1 MNPLPSF
8 RSRFNRRSL
17 LANLRSSVQ
26 PTPLSTHAG
35 VGTERVKLM
44 LETFKSYLVHRRQ
57 MRYRPLSLRGLLLP
71 VLAGAGLLLASSCT
85 VVRQGEVG
93 VKRKLGRLDQRVV
106 MSGPKGFNPLTT
118 TIIKVPVTTQNL
130 EIRSSLPSKEGLS
143 IASDISIL
151 YRVKA
156 DQVPNILQTTGR
168 EYENVL
174 ILPVFRSAAA
184 DVCARYFAKDMHS
197 AERAVIEKA
206 ILTQMNE
213 VLTQRG
219 FEIENVLMKNIAL
232 PGGLA
237 KAIEDKLEAE
247 QDAQRMEFLKQRETR
262 DAERRVIEAEG
273 QKRIAVVRAQGEQE
287 ANIIQAKGKAEAMRI
302 EAEAVRLTNQLINR
316 DLTPAV
322 LKYKSIEAFR
332 ELSKSQNSKT
342 IITGGGDG
350 LPVLNTLNQ

>member
-1 MNPLPSF
+1 MIHLPVFRPRLRRLRFAPSRPTLPLTT
-8 RSRFNRRSL
+8 
-17 LANLRSSVQ
+17 LAAHKVLGREKV
-26 PTPLSTHAG
+26 
-35 VGTERVKLM
+35 RVL
-44 LETFKSYLVHRRQ
+44 LETFASYGLHRSLMLLR
-57 MRYRPLSLRGLLLP
+57 RPL
-71 VLAGAGLLLASSCT
+71 VLLLLAATAALGSCT
-85 VVRQGEVG
+85 TVRQGEVG
-93 VKRKLGRLDQRVV
+93 VKRTLGRLDQQVV
-106 MSGPKGFNPLTT
+106 LSGPKAFNPFLT

-156 DQVPNILQTTGR
+156 EQVPGILQTTGR
-168 EYENVL
+168 GYENIL

-197 AERAVIEKA
+197 AERSVIEKA

-213 VLTQRG
+213 MLTARG
-219 FEIENVLMKNIAL
+219 FEIENVLLKNIAL
-232 PGGLA
+232 PAGLA
-237 KAIEDKLEAE
+237 KAIEDKLESE
-247 QDAQRMEFLKQRETR
+247 QEALRMEFLKQRETR

-287 ANIIQAKGKAEAMRI
+287 ANIIQARGKAEAMRI
-302 EAEAVRLTNQLINR
+302 EAEAVRLTNQLLNR

-332 ELSKSQNSKT
+332 ELSKSPNSKT
-342 IITGGGDG
+342 IITNGSGT
-350 LPVLNTLNQ
+350 PILNTLNQ

>member
-1 MNPLPSF
+1 MIQLPRFCSRLTQRKRRTAPLQPK
-8 RSRFNRRSL
+8 L
-17 LANLRSSVQ
+17 PLTALA
-26 PTPLSTHAG
+26 THKAMG
-35 VGTERVKLM
+35 PEKVRVL
-44 LETFKSYLVHRRQ
+44 LETFCSYGLHRPQMTVKRAAAVVLV
-57 MRYRPLSLRGLLLP
+57 
-71 VLAGAGLLLASSCT
+71 AGAALLGGCT
-85 VVRQGEVG
+85 TVRQGEVG
-93 VKRKLGRLDQRVV
+93 VKRKLGRLDQQVIT
-106 MSGPKGFNPLTT
+106 SGPQAFNPFLT

-130 EIRSSLPSKEGLS
+130 EIRSNLPSKEGLS
-143 IASDISIL
+143 VASDISIL

-156 DQVPNILQTTGR
+156 DQVPKVLQTVGR
-168 EYENVL
+168 DYENVL

-184 DVCARYFAKDMHS
+184 DVGARYFAKDMHS

-206 ILTQMNE
+206 IQAQMNE
-213 VLTQRG
+213 VLTARG
-219 FEIENVLMKNIAL
+219 FEIENVLFKNIAL

-237 KAIEDKLEAE
+237 KAIEDKLASEQEAL
-247 QDAQRMEFLKQRETR
+247 RMEFLKQRETR

-273 QKRIAVVRAQGEQE
+273 QKRIAVVKAEGERE

-342 IITGGGDG
+342 IITDG
-350 LPVLNTLNQ
+350 SNTPVLNTIAQ

>member
-1 MNPLPSF
+1 MLQSPRFRPRLSRRRAGAPRPRPVGLAPVASALPDCAAVRALVETFGSYCLHRPLL
-8 RSRFNRRSL
+8 L
-17 LANLRSSVQ
+17 LAR
-26 PTPLSTHAG
+26 G
-35 VGTERVKLM
+35 
-44 LETFKSYLVHRRQ
+44 RR
-57 MRYRPLSLRGLLLP
+57 P
-71 VLAGAGLLLASSCT
+71 VVAVLLAGAALLGSACT
-85 VVRQGEVG
+85 TVRQGEVG
-93 VKRKLGRLDQRVV
+93 IKRKLGRLDQKVI
-106 MSGPKGFNPLTT
+106 MSGPTAFNPFLT

-168 EYENVL
+168 EYENIL

-197 AERAVIEKA
+197 AERSAIEKA
-206 ILTQMNE
+206 IQTQMNG
-213 VLTQRG
+213 VLAARG
-219 FEIENVLMKNIAL
+219 FEIENVLMKNITL

-237 KAIEDKLEAE
+237 KAIEDKLESE
-247 QDAQRMEFLKQRETR
+247 QEAQRMEFLKQRETR

-302 EAEAVRLTNQLINR
+302 EAQAVRLTNQLINR

-332 ELSKSQNSKT
+332 ELAKSPNSKT
-342 IITGGGDG
+342 IITNGSGT
-350 LPVLNTLNQ
+350 PILNTLNQ

>member
-1 MNPLPSF
+1 MIQVSYFVSRLPWH
-8 RSRFNRRSL
+8 RART
-17 LANLRSSVQ
+17 LRSHPAGLVPAAPAS
-26 PTPLSTHAG
+26 LSPAIIRAL
-35 VGTERVKLM
+35 V
-44 LETFKSYLVHRRQ
+44 ETFSSYCLH
-57 MRYRPLSLRGLLLP
+57 RPLLVQGRRT
-71 VLAGAGLLLASSCT
+71 VAGLLLVGAALLGGACT
-85 VVRQGEVG
+85 TVRQGEVG
-93 VKRKLGRLDQRVV
+93 VKRTLGRLDQQVV
-106 MSGPKGFNPLTT
+106 LSGPKAFNPFLT

-156 DQVPNILQTTGR
+156 NQVPGILQTTGLG
-168 EYENVL
+168 YENIL

-197 AERAVIEKA
+197 AERSAIEKA
-206 ILTQMNE
+206 ILTQMNG
-213 VLTQRG
+213 VLSTRG
-219 FEIENVLMKNIAL
+219 FEIENVLLKNIVL

-237 KAIEDKLEAE
+237 KAIEDKLESE
-247 QDAQRMEFLKQRETR
+247 QEALRMEFLKQRETR

-302 EAEAVRLTNQLINR
+302 EAQAVRLTNQLINR

-322 LKYKSIEAFR
+322 LRYKSIEAFR
-332 ELSKSQNSKT
+332 ELSKSSNSKT
-342 IITGGGDG
+342 IITDG
-350 LPVLNTLNQ
+350 NTPLLNTLNQ